1 MVVPTTEPERAEWS
15 SPVESNPSQGG
26 PLDAFPIPL
35 TLDRSAALPLHL
47 QLAGQVRGAALSGAL
62 PAGTALPGSRTLAAA
77 LGVTRGV
84 VTAAFETLRL
94 DGTLDARPGSGTRVA
109 VGVAHGLTPERRP
122 RLPAWLIPPDPA
134 PIDPPMTAPGI
145 HFRPGVAGTHTLDL
159 RAWRAAWAA
168 AARHVPD
175 GDYGDPTGEPDLRA
189 ALAAF
194 VGRAR
199 GLRTGAERVIVTAG
213 SLSAL
218 GLIARLLPRGSR
230 VLIEN
235 PGYRAAWQVLLDMG
249 LEVVPVPVDGSGLVT
264 QSLPPARLVVVTP
277 SHQFPTG
284 VRMCVPRRL
293 ALLRWAAAHDALV
306 VEDDY
311 DGEFR
316 YGAPPLPPLISL
328 EGAED
333 RVLYLGTLS
342 KLLTPAVRTGFVVAP
357 PALVPLLVRARA
369 LADSGHNR
377 VTQAALTEFLVGGHL
392 DRHIRRARK
401 WHAQQQ
407 SALARALAPLAPEAV
422 LGGIEAGLHA
432 CLHLPPSL
440 PAGEVA
446 ARLARRGVHVSTLE
460 TYTFAGEAANA
471 LLLGYGGL
479 TVAQIEAGAREIVRV
494 VGASPHFRAGTSRHA
509 LPYAGS

>member
-1 MVVPTTEPERAEWS
+1 MVVPTIEPERTEAS
-15 SPVESNPSQGG
+15 SPVEGSL
-26 PLDAFPIPL
+26 LDAFPIPL
-35 TLDRSAALPLHL
+35 TLDRSVDVPLHL

-94 DGTLDARPGSGTRVA
+94 DGTLDTRPGSGTRVA
-109 VGVAHGLTPERRP
+109 DGVARGLTPERRS

-134 PIDPPMTAPGI
+134 PIDPPMTAAGI
-145 HFRPGVAGTHTLDL
+145 HFRPGVAGTHMLDL
-159 RAWRAAWAA
+159 RAWRAAWAT
-168 AARHVPD
+168 AARNVPD
-175 GDYGDPTGEPDLRA
+175 GDYGDPAGEPELRA

-199 GLRTGAERVIVTAG
+199 GLRADAERVIVTAG

-235 PGYRAAWQVLLDMG
+235 PGYRAARQVLLDAG
-249 LEVVPVPVDGSGLVT
+249 LEVIPVPVDESGLVT
-264 QSLPPARLVVVTP
+264 EGLPPARLVVVTP

-284 VRMCVPRRL
+284 VRMSVPRRL
-293 ALLRWAAAHDALV
+293 ALLRWASTHDALI

-316 YGAPPLPPLISL
+316 YGAPPLPPLIGL
-328 EGAED
+328 DGAED

-357 PALVPLLVRARA
+357 PALLPVLVRARA

-377 VTQAALTEFLVGGHL
+377 VTQAALTQFLAGGHL

-407 SALARALAPLAPEAV
+407 SALARTLAPLAPDAV

-432 CLHLPPSL
+432 CLHLPPSV

-446 ARLARRGVHVSTLE
+446 ARLARRGVHVSTLAG
-460 TYTFAGEAANA
+460 YTFAGEAANA

-479 TVAQIEAGAREIVRV
+479 TASQVEAGAREIVRV
-494 VGASPHFRAGTSRHA
+494 ISASSPFRAGSSRSA
-509 LPYAGS
+509 

>member
-1 MVVPTTEPERAEWS
+1 MVAPTTEPEQAEQS
-15 SPVESNPSQGG
+15 G

-35 TLDRSAALPLHL
+35 TLDRAAALPLHL

-62 PAGTALPGSRTLAAA
+62 PAGTVLPGSRTLAAA

-94 DGTLDARPGSGTRVA
+94 DGTLDTRPGSGTRVA
-109 VGVAHGLTPERRP
+109 EGVARALSPERQP
-122 RLPAWLIPPDPA
+122 SLPAWLVAPGPA
-134 PIDPPMTAPGI
+134 PIDPPITAPGI
-145 HFRPGVAGTHTLDL
+145 HFRPGVAGTHMLDL
-159 RAWRAAWAA
+159 RAWRTAWSAA
-168 AARHVPD
+168 AHSKPG
-175 GDYGDPTGEPDLRA
+175 GDYGDPAGEPGLRA

-199 GLRTGAERVIVTAG
+199 GLRADAERVIVTAG

-235 PGYRAAWQVLLDMG
+235 PGYRAARQVLLDAG
-249 LEVVPVPVDGSGLVT
+249 LEVVPVPLDGSGLIT
-264 QSLPPARLVVVTP
+264 EGLPAARLVVVTP

-284 VRMCVPRRL
+284 VRMGVPRRL
-293 ALLRWAAAHDALV
+293 ALLHWARTHDALI

-328 EGAED
+328 DGAED

-357 PALVPLLVRARA
+357 PALVPVLVRARA
-369 LADSGHNR
+369 LADSGHNH
-377 VTQAALTEFLVGGHL
+377 VTQAALTHFLAGGHL

-407 SALARALAPLAPEAV
+407 AALAHTLAPLAPDAV

-432 CLHLPPSL
+432 CLHLPPTL

-446 ARLARRGVHVSTLE
+446 ARLARRGVYVSTLDG
-460 TYTFAGEAANA
+460 YTFAGETANA

-479 TVAQIEAGAREIVRV
+479 TASQVEEGAREIVRV
-494 VGASPHFRAGTSRHA
+494 VGAFPGFRGTARPA
-509 LPYAGS
+509 LPYEGL